1 MNVTRDVVT
10 DLLPLYLAGEA
21 SAGTRA
27 LLEDYLRENPEFA
40 ATVRE
45 AARRGAALLDAAP
58 AGPPSHDHEKATLE
72 RVRRFNRRRTLLL
85 ALTFG
90 FALTMLAFSFDGNH
104 VRWIMLRDSPGQAL
118 LFLVLAFGCTAGYL
132 AMGRRLRV
140 ERRSR

>member
-1 MNVTRDVVT
+1 MNVTRDVIT

-40 ATVRE
+40 STVRE
-45 AARRGAALLDAAP
+45 ATQRGAALLETAP
-58 AGPPSHDHEKATLE
+58 LGAPSHDAEKATLE
-72 RVRRFNRRRTLLL
+72 RVRRFNRRRSVLL

-90 FALTMLAFSFDGNH
+90 FGLTAFAFSFDGNQI
-104 VRWIMLRDSPGQAL
+104 RWILMGDSPWQAL
-118 LFLVLAFGCTAGYL
+118 LFLMAAFGCSVAYL

-140 ERRSR
+140 ERGR